1 MKSPTRPVY
10 LDLARLRLPLP
21 GWVSILH
28 RVSGVFLFLALP
40 LGVGALSVS
49 LESEAGFRAVSGWMT
64 HVWVK
69 LLLLVLVWAFVHH
82 LLAGLRHLAMDAH
95 WGVRLRQA
103 RNTGA
108 VVLAISGMAT
118 LAVAGWLF
126 T

>member
-10 LDLARLRLPLP
+10 LDLVRLRLPLP

-49 LESEAGFRAVSGWMT
+49 LESEAGFRTASGWLAQPG
-64 HVWVK
+64 VK
-69 LLLLVLVWAFVHH
+69 MLGLVLFWAFVHH

-95 WGVRLRQA
+95 WGVQLGQA
-103 RNTGA
+103 RSTGI
-108 VVLAISGMAT
+108 VVLAVSGVAT

-126 T
+126 A